1 MRMEVLLLNN
11 TYEPLQVLSL
21 KKAIKLLVKNRADII
36 KSSGDRILRSCNESM
51 PVPSVI
57 KLRQYI
63 KYNKKPI
70 PYSKK
75 NVLIRDKYT
84 CQYCNTKES
93 RMTIDHIISQS
104 KGGDNTWENTV
115 ACCIKCN
122 TTKADKSLIKSGL
135 TLLKIPK
142 TPGPFT
148 FMKHLIKHDE
158 WEEFFYL

>member
-1 MRMEVLLLNN
+1 MEVLLLNN

-135 TLLKIPK
+135 TLLRIPK
-142 TPGPFT
+142 CPTPFS
-148 FMKHLIKHDE
+148 FIRHIVKREE
-158 WEEFFYL
+158 WEEFMYL